1 MFYHIEGNLVE
12 VGQNLAVIDCG
23 GVGYAL
29 NVTLNTLSCIKPGE
43 KTKLYVSEII
53 KEDAF
58 DLYGFY
64 TKS

>member
-29 NVTLNTLSCIKPGE
+29 NVTLNTLSCIKPG
-43 KTKLYVSEII
+43 
-53 KEDAF
+53 
-58 DLYGFY
+58 
-64 TKS
+64 